1 MFAWGE
7 IPRLDYNKIFKTWL
21 RQMPKLHYPSRIG
34 AFMTYP
40 ENTYPWVI
48 W

>member
-1 MFAWGE
+1 
-7 IPRLDYNKIFKTWL
+7 
-21 RQMPKLHYPSRIG
+21 MPKLHYPSRIG